1 MASPGTLIKPT
12 SVAAV
17 SCHAVSPGFSQL
29 GLGTRPSRYISEFPL
44 EEITCPQARISSNA
58 HRRRPAQTWCAC
70 TDGHALLSVHL
81 RRTRRDATTKKAGP
95 RPGLAREWIS
105 GSGGRHRCVLSE
117 PRAERRRAARVAD
130 DAVHQLAAAEKSQRG
145 DRK

>member
-81 RRTRRDATTKKAGP
+81 RRTRRDADKK
-95 RPGLAREWIS
+95 RPGPGPALRAKGSVDQAVATGANLASHVRS
-105 GSGGRHRCVLSE
+105 G
-117 PRAERRRAARVAD
+117 AAPP
-130 DAVHQLAAAEKSQRG
+130 G
-145 DRK
+145 